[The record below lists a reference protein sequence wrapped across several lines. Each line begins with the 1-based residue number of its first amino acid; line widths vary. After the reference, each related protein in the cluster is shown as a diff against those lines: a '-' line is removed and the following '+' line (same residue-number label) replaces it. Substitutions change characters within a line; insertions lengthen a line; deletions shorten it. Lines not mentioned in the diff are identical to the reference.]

1 LEPKLLLGIQIDN
14 HVMVVYDD
22 NGSMERGG
30 TGKGV
35 KVAGMGENG
44 LLRIGEL
51 AKRSGTTLRTI
62 RYYEQLGLISHFAR
76 TKGGFH
82 LYYPDDCQT
91 IRFIKSLQLLGRP
104 LAEIRRLLQGRRRA
118 GSGAEGTP
126 EIMEILGKQLGEI
139 EARVT
144 TYHQIKES
152 IRETLD
158 ILQACKECP
167 LKPSRDVCC
176 RCDAVTSMREVPL
189 PMQAMIAAS

>member
-1 LEPKLLLGIQIDN
+1 
-14 HVMVVYDD
+14 MVVYDD
-22 NGSMERGG
+22 HGSMERGR

-35 KVAGMGENG
+35 KVAGMEENG

-176 RCDAVTSMREVPL
+176 RCDVVTSIRKVPL

>member
-1 LEPKLLLGIQIDN
+1 
-14 HVMVVYDD
+14 MVGYDL
-22 NGSMERGG
+22 NGNMETGG
-30 TGKGV
+30 AGKRT
-35 KVAGMGENG
+35 KVTGMGDDG
-44 LLRIGEL
+44 LLKIGEL
-51 AKRSGTTLRTI
+51 AKRTGTTLRTI

-104 LAEIRRLLQGRRRA
+104 LAEIRRLLQRRRGA

-139 EARVT
+139 EARVAI
-144 TYHQIKES
+144 YHQIKES

-176 RCDAVTSMREVPL
+176 RCDVVTSIREVPL